1 MSNKTHITGVW
12 SLASGS
18 KANCTLV
25 CGGDT
30 AILVDLGLSCRAAN
44 AALKPLGLSLD
55 DIDAVFITHE
65 HSDHIAGLGTFFK
78 KYKAPVFMTEPSYL
92 GYIRGRGFDHRG
104 AITVKSDVEF
114 TETVGEMTVTS
125 MSVPHDSAA
134 CVAYKIVGGGISLGI
149 CTDTGEPSE
158 ALLDFFTGCRS
169 VITECNHDVIMLKCG
184 IYPEEL
190 KYRILSGYGHT
201 SNTACADFSVRLAE
215 RGVENLLLAHISPE
229 NNTPELAL
237 YTVNEALRNSGR
249 GFSYLGA
256 APRVGLF
263 RFPPSG
269 DVILDGIK
277 GELEENC

>member
-1 MSNKTHITGVW
+1 MMTDKTYTSGVW

-25 CGGDT
+25 CGEHT
-30 AILVDLGLSCRAAN
+30 AILIDLGLSCRAAN
-44 AALKPLGLSLD
+44 ASLKTLGLSLD

-65 HSDHIAGLGTFFK
+65 HSDHIAGLDTFFK
-78 KYKAPVFMTEPSYL
+78 KYDAPVFMTEPSYL
-92 GYIRGRGFDHRG
+92 GYIRGRGFDHRDD
-104 AITVKSDVEF
+104 VKVKRDIEF
-114 TETVGEMTVTS
+114 TETVGELTVTS
-125 MSVPHDSAA
+125 FSVPHDSAA
-134 CVAYKIVGGGISLGI
+134 CVAYKISGGGISLGI

-158 ALLDFFTGCRS
+158 ELLDFFTGCRS

-201 SNTACADFSVRLAE
+201 SNADCADFSVRLAE

-237 YTVNEALRNSGR
+237 YTVREALTAAGR
-249 GFSYLGA
+249 GFSYIGA
-256 APRVGLF
+256 APRLGLL
-263 RFPPSG
+263 RFPPN
-269 DVILDGIK
+269 
-277 GELEENC
+277 ELPKER